1 MAGRFITFE
10 GIDGAGKSTHV
21 QPAVEQLRR
30 AGLNVVLTR
39 EPGGTA
45 LAEALRQ
52 SLLSQQMDA
61 TTELLLMFAARADH
75 VHRVIRPALDRG
87 SWVVCDRFTDSTLAY
102 QGGGRELDITFI
114 RQLAKQVH
122 GHCEPDRT
130 YYFDLDPEIARQ
142 RREASRQP
150 DRIESEQGAFFERAR
165 NAYLEIARHEPNRLM
180 ILNSARPIDA
190 VADELQRDLQEQIER
205 HGD

>member
-1 MAGRFITFE
+1 MVGRFITFE

-21 QPAVEQLRR
+21 QPAVEQLRT
-30 AGLNVVLTR
+30 AGLDVVLTR
-39 EPGGTA
+39 EPGGTE

-52 SLLSQQMDA
+52 SLLSQEMDA
-61 TTELLLMFAARADH
+61 TTELLIVFAARADH
-75 VHRVIRPALDRG
+75 VHRVIQPALARG

-102 QGGGRELDITFI
+102 QGGGRELDPAFI

-122 GHCEPDRT
+122 SHCDPDRT
-130 YYFDLDPEIARQ
+130 YYFDLDPGIARQ

-150 DRIESEQGAFFERAR
+150 DRIESEQAAFFERAR
-165 NAYLEIARHEPNRLM
+165 NAYLDIARSEPERVL
-180 ILNSARPIDA
+180 ILDSAQPLDV
-190 VADELQRDLQEQIER
+190 VADDLQRDLQNQIDR